1 MYHSIYSELIPFER
15 TVVWNSIR
23 HTRNRRIPFKFKARG
38 ENFVFNTMGRE
49 LKIGKFNVVEHA
61 PRRVQENVQ
70 TLRSAGKYYP
80 LYHVT
85 DHEVFYWLVYL
96 EIVIF
101 KADMITV
108 WCGIYFNEKVFGV
121 DKTEEGFL

>member
-1 MYHSIYSELIPFER
+1 MYHSIYAELIPFER

-23 HTRNRRIPFKFKARG
+23 HTRNRRIPSKFKSRG
-38 ENFVFNTMGRE
+38 ANYVFNTTRRE
-49 LKIGKFNVVEHA
+49 LKIGVFNVIEHT

-70 TLRSAGKYYP
+70 TLQSAGKYYP
-80 LYHVT
+80 VYHVT
-85 DHEVFYWLVYL
+85 TIRFFYWLVYL

-108 WCGIYFNEKVFGV
+108 WCRIYFNEKVFEV
-121 DKTEEGFL
+121 EKSE

>member
-1 MYHSIYSELIPFER
+1 MLPVECRKTCKHCE
-15 TVVWNSIR
+15 
-23 HTRNRRIPFKFKARG
+23 AR
-38 ENFVFNTMGRE
+38 EN
-49 LKIGKFNVVEHA
+49 
-61 PRRVQENVQ
+61 
-70 TLRSAGKYYP
+70 YP

-121 DKTEEGFL
+121 DKTEEGIL